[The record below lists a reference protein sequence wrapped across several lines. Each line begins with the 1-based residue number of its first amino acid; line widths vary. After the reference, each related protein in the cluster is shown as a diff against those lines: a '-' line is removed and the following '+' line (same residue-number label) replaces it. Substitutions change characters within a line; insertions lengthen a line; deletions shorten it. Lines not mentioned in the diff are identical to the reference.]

1 MFIILTAGTVS
12 FQIVPFLVDSGLS
25 QTLAVAALSLSSLLG
40 ALVNPVWG
48 VLADRY
54 SPRHLALGALP
65 VTAAITVLYAISDGG
80 MFGFAV
86 VIAWGTASGGLNILG
101 SMMLAQYFGRGSYGS
116 ITGLV
121 GPFQTGALG
130 LGPAFGA
137 VVFGW
142 TGGYTVIWVFG
153 VAAYASALL
162 LIFSARQPALPHR
175 ATDTGDAARD

>member
-1 MFIILTAGTVS
+1 M
-12 FQIVPFLVDSGLS
+12 
-25 QTLAVAALSLSSLLG
+25 
-40 ALVNPVWG
+40 G

-65 VTAAITVLYAISDGG
+65 ATGIITVLYAISDGG

-86 VIAWGTASGGLNILG
+86 AIAWGTASGGLNILG
-101 SMMLAQYFGRGSYGS
+101 SMMLAQYFGRGSFGS

-137 VVFGW
+137 VVIGW
-142 TGGYTVIWVFG
+142 TGGYTVIWGYG
-153 VAAYASALL
+153 VAAYAAALL
-162 LIFSARQPALPHR
+162 LMFSARQPALPHR
-175 ATDTGDAARD
+175 ATAGGFATRE